1 MNKKI
6 YLELVNINKLD
17 KKTENKIIIIIIL
30 LIFIVGLLSYAILNK
45 KRLKNNSI

>member
-17 KKTENKIIIIIIL
+17 KKTENKVIIIIIS
-30 LIFIVGLLSYAILNK
+30 LIFIVGLLLYAILNK